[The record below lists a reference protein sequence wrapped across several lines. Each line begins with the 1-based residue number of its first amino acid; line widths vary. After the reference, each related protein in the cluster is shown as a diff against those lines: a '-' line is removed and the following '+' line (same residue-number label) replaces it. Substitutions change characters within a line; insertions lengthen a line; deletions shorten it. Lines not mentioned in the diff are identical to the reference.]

1 MFVITEH
8 QVLSSYF
15 AQDLAKKYKYEKS
28 KNQRFHKGCL
38 DTFSYYGKTVDL
50 STEKSQKAL
59 KQFTL
64 HYQDIIDKYQKFY
77 KATKSDKA
85 SAIEKGFPDPQK
97 VFYSESEKK
106 HKDLVF
112 VQPEF
117 HG

>member
-15 AQDLAKKYKYEKS
+15 DQNLAKKYHYVRS
-28 KNQRFHKGCL
+28 KTQRSHKGCL
-38 DTFSYYGKTVDL
+38 DTFAYYGKIVDL
-50 STEKSQKAL
+50 STVKNQRIL
-59 KQFTL
+59 VQFTL
-64 HYQDIIDKYQKFY
+64 HYQHIIDRYQTFY
-77 KATKSDKA
+77 KAAKGDKD
-85 SAIEKGFPDPQK
+85 SAIAKAFPNPNK
-97 VFYSESEKK
+97 VFYSDEEKS